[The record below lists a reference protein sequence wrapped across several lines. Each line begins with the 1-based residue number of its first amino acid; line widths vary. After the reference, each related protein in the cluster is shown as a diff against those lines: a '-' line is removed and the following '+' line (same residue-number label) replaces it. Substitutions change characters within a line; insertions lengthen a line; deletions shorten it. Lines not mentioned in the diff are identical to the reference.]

1 MRQHVVTVISSTSI
15 TFALVM
21 NNEQELDDVKYFPRQ
36 WLQHWLE
43 HLRQLHGSL
52 TFLHTKGGLSSR
64 YTEIE
69 PAPDPDRYDFE
80 KFTRVLEGMCAYED
94 EEDFVKFGSERLR
107 ELYRF
112 HLKHGKVFREQY
124 KRKK

>member
-1 MRQHVVTVISSTSI
+1 
-15 TFALVM
+15 M

-69 PAPDPDRYDFE
+69 PAPDPVRYDFE
-80 KFTRVLEGMCAYED
+80 KFTRVLEGMTTASSACTKSASAN
-94 EEDFVKFGSERLR
+94 KSR
-107 ELYRF
+107 
-112 HLKHGKVFREQY
+112 
-124 KRKK
+124 